1 MNERV
6 NKILLAGDKFM
17 TEMNL
22 RQPWFTYSACESFT
36 KKQRKNPNIQR
47 NRRFAIYLSKWTR
60 TNPVFNMT

>member
-22 RQPWFTYSACESFT
+22 RQPRFTYSACESFT
-36 KKQRKNPNIQR
+36 KNRERIQIFR
-47 NRRFAIYLSKWTR
+47 ETGDSRYIYQNGLEQSQFST
-60 TNPVFNMT
+60 